1 MNRSWQLGNAFGIG
15 LYVHW
20 SFLLVPAFVLFSTL
34 NAGMTAAVAGVV
46 LVLALFGCVLLHEL
60 GHALMARSYGIGTRD
75 ITLYPIGGVARLERM
90 PDQPMAEILIAIAG
104 PLVNVVIAGGLWI
117 GFQLSGRP
125 LSLDVLSHNFLIQL
139 LLANVGLVVFNMIP
153 AFPMDGGRV
162 FRAFLAL
169 FMNRVRATEIAVSVS
184 RVLAV
189 GFILVALTPRDSAWA
204 TPISGSPMLAVIAA
218 FLFLAGAQELKM
230 VRWQAGQRFDR
241 HPGMPRP
248 AEQFVT
254 VDTPV
259 AANWSGFTWDP
270 RAGLWIQ
277 WHNGQPISASS
288 VGGFAPPR

>member
-1 MNRSWQLGNAFGIG
+1 MAVTMNRSWRLGNAFGIG
-15 LYVHW
+15 LFVHW
-20 SFLLVPAFVLFSTL
+20 SFLLIPALVLFAKL
-34 NAGMTAAVAGVV
+34 NEGMAAAIAGVG

-104 PLVNVVIAGGLWI
+104 PLVNVVIAGGLWL

-139 LLANVGLVVFNMIP
+139 LVANVGLVVFNMIP

-162 FRAFLAL
+162 LRAFLAL
-169 FMNRVRATEIAVSVS
+169 FMNRVSATEIAVGVS

-189 GFILVALTPRDSAWA
+189 GFVIWALSPYGSAMLV
-204 TPISGSPMLAVIAA
+204 VIAA

-259 AANWSGFTWDP
+259 APNWSGFTWDP

-277 WHNGQPISASS
+277 WHNGQPVSASS
-288 VGGFAPPR
+288 VGGFGPPR